1 MEILGEYVNRMDNP
15 GEVYNTLQ
23 EYPLQY
29 LKVGKESIQVSGIL
43 DDEEPL
49 LIKTERT
56 KRNPL
61 VWAGLGCGIYSNK
74 RQIDR
79 IKHNIKRLQDQNV
92 LQDRKIGELARYMN
106 LTMEKVR
113 EHDKRLYDLE
123 VGLVQLKN
131 SLIDLSYD
139 LDYSVVISHLLR
151 NAQTAVHRLMIGL
164 TAAQH
169 NVDRVLEYLRAMATH
184 QCSPVIISPPV
195 LQDLLQKVEGRLT
208 SNPRL
213 RLPYNSKTDIWRFY
227 DILRITLVVLD
238 KLLVVL
244 LTIPLTDQSLEMN
257 IFKIHNLPLVH
268 PEYHVSA
275 KYKIEGDYITVDK
288 KGMYVALPEEN
299 SLQICLMSDL
309 GLCTMRNALYL
320 SELVEWCVY
329 ALYIEDEEKID
340 KYCRYTFEYT
350 DRNYAKSLGGFMW
363 VVSAIIA
370 EKLQVRCLTET
381 HVVDIRPP
389 LK

>member
-1 MEILGEYVNRMDNP
+1 MMEILEEYINKMDNP
-15 GEVYNTLQ
+15 GGVYNTLQ

-49 LIKTERT
+49 LIRTERT

-61 VWAGLGCGIYSNK
+61 VWAGLGWGIYSNK

-79 IKHNIKRLQDQNV
+79 IKYNIKRLQDQNM
-92 LQDRKIGELARYMN
+92 LQDRKIDELARYMN

-113 EHDKRLYDLE
+113 EHDKHLYDLE

-139 LDYSVVISHLLR
+139 LDYSVVISHLLC
-151 NAQTAVHRLMIGL
+151 NAQTTVHRLMIGL

-184 QCSPVIISPPV
+184 QCSPVIILPPV
-195 LQDLLQKVEGRLT
+195 LRYLLQKVEGRLT
-208 SNPRL
+208 SNSKL

-268 PEYHVSA
+268 PEYHVWA
-275 KYKIEGDYITVDK
+275 KYKIEGDYITVDR

-309 GLCTMRNALYL
+309 GLCTMRAH
-320 SELVEWCVY
+320 C
-329 ALYIEDEEKID
+329 
-340 KYCRYTFEYT
+340 T
-350 DRNYAKSLGGFMW
+350 
-363 VVSAIIA
+363 
-370 EKLQVRCLTET
+370 
-381 HVVDIRPP
+381 
-389 LK
+389 